1 MRAIGIIVIIIG
13 VISGLLN
20 LRSCVRN
27 EGYRKASTVV
37 KARIIDVDVEP
48 VKSTVSAITYTL
60 VYQKKDGLD
69 TLKQRVSELHSDK
82 NPLPSRE
89 ELKRTPKYVV
99 YVPDKNKKATSFPDR
114 VQINNSGKYENLY
127 RYNGLIRMITYMLL
141 GWMVMRFGRKKAGR
155 RLKDDG

>member
-13 VISGLLN
+13 VVSGLLN

-37 KARIIDVDVEP
+37 RAKIIDVNVEP
-48 VKSTVSAITYTL
+48 VKSTVSAITYTM
-60 VYQKKDGLD
+60 VYQKEGRVD

-82 NPLPSRE
+82 NPLPSKE
-89 ELKRTPKYVV
+89 QLKQTPKYVV
-99 YVPDKNKKATSFPDR
+99 FVPEKNKKTTAFPDR

-127 RYNGLIRMITYMLL
+127 RYNGLIRMITYVLL
-141 GWMVMRFGRKKAGR
+141 GWMVMRFGGGKSTGERYR
-155 RLKDDG
+155 T